1 MYIKREIIKVLLLV
15 FSIGV
20 ILIGLGLNTSEAQ
33 ESNKGDKRLE
43 SLIEWG
49 KELVDTPL
57 KVVVKWQGEWSNEGK
72 KSTLEVAQQLAINME
87 LSLPQVVSNTDHVTY
102 RSITSVNGIT
112 VIFHWQV
119 LSEEKSYMIVTLESH
134 EASQQSSLL
143 HLQNRIQT
151 QINLMNMK
159 AEWNASVQ
167 GNVIEGQSI
176 ANTMADVETKLQS
189 HLEFSQVES
198 YQDEMTLSHSYRAPM
213 LNFNLVSGDHYMD
226 LQTAVH
232 HDEILGENRIT
243 IGFPIITV
251 EF

>member
-1 MYIKREIIKVLLLV
+1 MVL
-15 FSIGV
+15 SIGI
-20 ILIGLGLNTSEAQ
+20 ILIGLGLNTSVAQ
-33 ESNKGDKRLE
+33 KSNKEDKRLE

-57 KVVVKWQGEWSNEGK
+57 KVVVKWQGEWHHEGE
-72 KSTLEVAQQLAINME
+72 KSTLEVAQQLATNME
-87 LSLPQVVSNTDHVTY
+87 LSLPQAVFNTDHVSY
-102 RSITSVNGIT
+102 RSLTSVNGIT

-119 LSEEKSYMIVTLESH
+119 ISEEKSYMIVTLESH
-134 EASQQSSLL
+134 EPSQQLSLL
-143 HLQNRIQT
+143 HLQDRIQT
-151 QINLMNMK
+151 QIHLMNME

-167 GNVIEGQSI
+167 GNVIKGQSI
-176 ANTMADVETKLQS
+176 ANTMEEVETKLQS

-213 LNFNLVSGDHYMD
+213 LNFNLVSGDHYLD

-232 HDEILGENRIT
+232 YDEILGENRIT
-243 IGFPIITV
+243 IGFPVITI